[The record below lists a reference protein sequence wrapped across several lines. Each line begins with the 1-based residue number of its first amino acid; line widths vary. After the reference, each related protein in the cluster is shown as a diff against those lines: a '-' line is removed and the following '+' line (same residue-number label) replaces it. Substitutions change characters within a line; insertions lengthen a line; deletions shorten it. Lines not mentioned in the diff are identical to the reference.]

1 MESGKSLP
9 GQNPID
15 KERSEGEGNIVLVQS
30 GGTNTDGVVSTVVQL
45 SFNNR
50 PTCRGLCGW
59 LPTKLSPPLPFGTSD
74 VHIQWQCLVW
84 PQAGTAE

>member
-45 SFNNR
+45 SFQQQAHLQR
-50 PTCRGLCGW
+50 PVW
-59 LPTKLSPPLPFGTSD
+59 LAAHEAVATFTLWHL
-74 VHIQWQCLVW
+74 
-84 PQAGTAE
+84 